1 MKTNALPRLAASL
14 AFALAV
20 PLAQAQTVVLYSSNN
35 TETIDIAVDVAK
47 KIAPK
52 LTVQQVTGGTGA
64 LMKRIQCGWA
74 CIRTGYACDPISA
87 CRCRED
93 FDREVKG
100 ER

>member
-1 MKTNALPRLAASL
+1 MVPMTQ
-14 AFALAV
+14 AV
-20 PLAQAQTVVLYSSNN
+20 ADLTLQA
-35 TETIDIAVDVAK
+35 TEF
-47 KIAPK
+47 
-52 LTVQQVTGGTGA
+52 A

-93 FDREVKG
+93 FEREVTG